1 MQKSAFSISP
11 RIGGGTKSSA
21 WGSMKGAGMCVCM
34 RTDLLAGMHL
44 CASSVKAERL
54 WFFACLNRGV
64 MEGIPSRLN
73 ALLENFCVQE
83 DNGA

>member
-1 MQKSAFSISP
+1 
-11 RIGGGTKSSA
+11 
-21 WGSMKGAGMCVCM
+21 MCVYVCM

-64 MEGIPSRLN
+64 MEGIQSRPAN
-73 ALLENFCVQE
+73 
-83 DNGA
+83 